1 MDNSMQPM
9 IDFPT
14 SALMTSKDS
23 SILSYSRGVG
33 RSGHRG
39 CGGRRFTKRGRG
51 SGSQTYRPHQNNQFT
66 RPCSQIC
73 NRIGHTTLDC
83 YHRMDYSF
91 QGKNPP
97 EKLVVMATS
106 YNPVGE
112 QTWFVDSGATN
123 HITNDLRNLSIH
135 LGYQGTDKV
144 SIGILNSGS
153 SVILTPSCLNL
164 IMFYMCLK
172 YPLTFCLSI
181 SLQRTINVSL
191 TWIPLCFKFKIEHRG
206 RSFSEG
212 GVAMDCILSLA
223 QQLFFSFIWS
233 LNIHQCESFCNHLA
247 QMVGTSIFLCV
258 SKHHLQY

>member
-23 SILSYSRGVG
+23 SILSYSRGGG

-51 SGSQTYRPHQNNQFT
+51 SGSQTYQPHQNNQFT

-153 SVILTPSCLNL
+153 SVILTPSC
-164 IMFYMCLK
+164 
-172 YPLTFCLSI
+172 S
-181 SLQRTINVSL
+181 
-191 TWIPLCFKFKIEHRG
+191 FKFNNVLHVLEI
-206 RSFSEG
+206 SSNL
-212 GVAMDCILSLA
+212 LSVNQFA
-223 QQLFFSFIWS
+223 KD
-233 LNIHQCESFCNHLA
+233 NK
-247 QMVGTSIFLCV
+247 CV
-258 SKHHLQY
+258 FDLDSTVFQIQD